1 MTRRHLLETIAAGLT
16 AVGAAPMSLEAAQHV
31 HNAAEQEKQASGR
44 YTPKFLNEHEY
55 RTVQRLAELI
65 VPADD
70 VSGSAVDAGA
80 PEFIDLLCSGNAELR
95 DIYSGGLLW
104 LDSLM
109 RRRYTNTFVDATP
122 QQQTGTMDELVAAAR
137 LEGALTAPGELA
149 PGLRFFNWI
158 LKMTVDA
165 FYTSPIGIKDV
176 GFQGNGVKSEYVVP
190 AEAIEYALKRSP
202 LGKS

>member
-1 MTRRHLLETIAAGLT
+1 MTRRHLLETIAGGLT

-31 HNAAEQEKQASGR
+31 HNAAEQEKRASGR

-70 VSGSAVDAGA
+70 VSGNAADAGA
-80 PEFIDLLCSGNAELR
+80 PEFIDLLCSANAELG

-109 RRRYTNTFVDATP
+109 RRRYTSTFVDATP
-122 QQQTGTMDELVAAAR
+122 QQQTGIMDELVAAAR
-137 LEGALTAPGELA
+137 AEDASGELA
-149 PGLRFFNWI
+149 PGLRFFNWV

-165 FYTSPIGIKDV
+165 FYTSPIGIKDI